1 MKYIQTQL
9 GRFPYK
15 SQFIYLGVK
24 QIDKAIAFENLKTV
38 LAILENKHVR
48 VSVAYGTLLGIIRD
62 GDFIDWDEDIDLC
75 VLAEDAELFK
85 NCLWDLKKEGFE
97 LIRSDRCDHLFSIQ
111 RNGEYIDFYIM
122 EKITPEIRSDLGDG
136 FFLDKHLVNLISYPF
151 KDISIKIPE
160 EYEEYLRLTY
170 GDWKTPVKYANFNL
184 SKFQIL
190 KQRIWAIIKNLP
202 PRPIRMKLLKKH
214 HKKDF
219 DKFLARCKEN
229 NINLKYS
236 VNY

>member
-1 MKYIQTQL
+1 
-9 GRFPYK
+9 
-15 SQFIYLGVK
+15 
-24 QIDKAIAFENLKTV
+24 
-38 LAILENKHVR
+38 
-48 VSVAYGTLLGIIRD
+48 
-62 GDFIDWDEDIDLC
+62 
-75 VLAEDAELFK
+75 
-85 NCLWDLKKEGFE
+85 
-97 LIRSDRCDHLFSIQ
+97 
-111 RNGEYIDFYIM
+111 M

>member
-24 QIDKAIAFENLKTV
+24 QIDKAIAFENLKIV
-38 LAILENKHVR
+38 LAILEKKHVR
-48 VSVAYGTLLGIIRD
+48 ASVAYGTLLGIIRD

-111 RNGEYIDFYIM
+111 RNGEYIDVVQMGILREEFRKT
-122 EKITPEIRSDLGDG
+122 EA
-136 FFLDKHLVNLISYPF
+136 
-151 KDISIKIPE
+151 DI
-160 EYEEYLRLTY
+160 
-170 GDWKTPVKYANFNL
+170 
-184 SKFQIL
+184 
-190 KQRIWAIIKNLP
+190 
-202 PRPIRMKLLKKH
+202 
-214 HKKDF
+214 
-219 DKFLARCKEN
+219 
-229 NINLKYS
+229 
-236 VNY
+236 